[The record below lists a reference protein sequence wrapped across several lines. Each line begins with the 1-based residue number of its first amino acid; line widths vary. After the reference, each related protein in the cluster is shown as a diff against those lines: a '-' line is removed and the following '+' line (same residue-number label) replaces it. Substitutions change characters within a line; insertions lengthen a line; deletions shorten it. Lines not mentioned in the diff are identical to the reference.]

1 MGEWIAI
8 DENEVG
14 PLAGFDGTRIM
25 IEMHG
30 AGGND
35 GGGLYGFEWRESSLD
50 IEFEFAQ
57 QAIAGQAGIT
67 AWHDGDAGFVQGADH
82 SKGLGRAIFHLLGRG
97 VAAHGAKFD
106 VEHKGRIGD
115 AGLERGY
122 VDFLRMA
129 GHFAPT
135 GCGIDDGVVL
145 EQESD
150 GLLRRR

>member
-115 AGLERGY
+115 AGRRRCGA
-122 VDFLRMA
+122 RA
-129 GHFAPT
+129 RKRWPFAPP
-135 GCGIDDGVVL
+135 L
-145 EQESD
+145 S
-150 GLLRRR
+150 LRRWASCVARLCYASY